1 MTREK
6 EFREK
11 NTSRDKAKSKS
22 FLPNKNKM
30 IAPYRLSQDLS
41 QSKNTQRRS
50 DSREFLERLKKS
62 LRRERERKRENEE

>member
-1 MTREK
+1 
-6 EFREK
+6 
-11 NTSRDKAKSKS
+11 
-22 FLPNKNKM
+22 M

-62 LRRERERKRENEE
+62 LRRERERERKWGIEGLRQKQKQRLAH

>member
-1 MTREK
+1 
-6 EFREK
+6 
-11 NTSRDKAKSKS
+11 
-22 FLPNKNKM
+22 M

-50 DSREFLERLKKS
+50 NSREFLERLKKS